1 MAMITDVV
9 FLQIVPLL
17 ITTFAGFLNNFLHII
32 QINAS
37 LWDTLFVSNIML
49 SIGDINCLHRA

>member
-1 MAMITDVV
+1 MAMITDIV

-17 ITTFAGFLNNFLHII
+17 ITTFAGFLNNFLYII